1 MILLA
6 DVKSGLSL
14 AHLCVALYILSDN
27 RRSAVIPR
35 RAVPIKLG
43 RIQVFIVL
51 DSLIGRCRNKA
62 IGTADRRSETGRI
75 CDSLMTR
82 SACVAKAENTEISS
96 TENVAVVRYLIGSS
110 PAVNAVVAA
119 DRSSRFA
126 FDVDVAV
133 VQVAVRPN
141 FVARRRRLLPV
152 LRRRRCTP
160 SPDTRQLLPRKPVLV
175 ELIFWMCGGWCD
187 GGGRDATGT
196 ATAR

>member
-1 MILLA
+1 
-6 DVKSGLSL
+6 
-14 AHLCVALYILSDN
+14 
-27 RRSAVIPR
+27 
-35 RAVPIKLG
+35 
-43 RIQVFIVL
+43 
-51 DSLIGRCRNKA
+51 
-62 IGTADRRSETGRI
+62 
-75 CDSLMTR
+75 MTR